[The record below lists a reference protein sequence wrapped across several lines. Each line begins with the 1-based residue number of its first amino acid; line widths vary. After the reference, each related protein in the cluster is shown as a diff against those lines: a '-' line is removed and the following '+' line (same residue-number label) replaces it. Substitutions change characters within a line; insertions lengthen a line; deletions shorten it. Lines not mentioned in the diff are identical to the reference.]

1 MLEKLRVQSYCEYN
15 YSWDILIC
23 PRVQQSCFRL
33 CSRTAGGRTANRL
46 PNSAVRQAV
55 IYQLSARQTS
65 AHRQEHPAC
74 SARKCGANSMLLLW
88 TGDDECGMYEAK
100 MMMVFTHHRLSCF
113 GADKPSG
120 ASSSQL
126 DSSQRTWLVPCSA
139 TMIQHLST
147 ADEPP
152 KSFLGLELLQVKSK
166 YS

>member
-1 MLEKLRVQSYCEYN
+1 
-15 YSWDILIC
+15 
-23 PRVQQSCFRL
+23 
-33 CSRTAGGRTANRL
+33 
-46 PNSAVRQAV
+46 
-55 IYQLSARQTS
+55 
-65 AHRQEHPAC
+65 
-74 SARKCGANSMLLLW
+74 MLLLW